1 MRPSVDRRRTKKAA
15 STSGRGLGSIFKK
28 LIGKV
33 TRKAVG
39 NTAKSAL
46 KRLAT
51 KKTLGSIVRIGKKA
65 LQRDPHLKQTILKE
79 SKQVVTDVA
88 KSILQPG
95 QKKKKKTVAT
105 AAAPS
110 KKIDINSRKRR
121 IEAAAAAAAASVPTD
136 TVRPLKKKKKK
147 KTQKKKITTTTTTT
161 TGIPLKG
168 WRKALVGDGII
179 FE

>member
-65 LQRDPHLKQTILKE
+65 LQRDPRLKQTILKE

-95 QKKKKKTVAT
+95 QKKKKTAAT
-105 AAAPS
+105 AVPS
-110 KKIDINSRKRR
+110 KTKIDINSRKRR

-147 KTQKKKITTTTTTT
+147 KTQKKKITTTT
-161 TGIPLKG
+161 GIPLKG

>member
-1 MRPSVDRRRTKKAA
+1 MRPGVDRRRTKKAA
-15 STSGRGLGSIFKK
+15 STSGRGLGTIFKK

-65 LQRDPHLKQTILKE
+65 LQRDPRLKQTILKE

-95 QKKKKKTVAT
+95 QKKKKTAAT
-105 AAAPS
+105 AVPSS

-121 IEAAAAAAAASVPTD
+121 IEVAAAAAAAAASVPKKTD

-147 KTQKKKITTTTTTT
+147 KTQKKKITTTS
-161 TGIPLKG
+161 GIPLKG

-179 FE
+179 IE

>member
-1 MRPSVDRRRTKKAA
+1 MYVRPGVDRRRTKKAA
-15 STSGRGLGSIFKK
+15 STSGRGLGTIFKK

-65 LQRDPHLKQTILKE
+65 LQRDPRLKQTILKE

-95 QKKKKKTVAT
+95 QKKKKTAAT
-105 AAAPS
+105 AVPSS

-121 IEAAAAAAAASVPTD
+121 IEVAAAAAAAASVPKKTD

-147 KTQKKKITTTTTTT
+147 KTQKKKITTTS
-161 TGIPLKG
+161 GIPLKG

>member
-1 MRPSVDRRRTKKAA
+1 MYVRPSVDRRRTKKAA

-121 IEAAAAAAAASVPTD
+121 IEAAAAAAASVPTD

-147 KTQKKKITTTTTTT
+147 TQKKKITTTTTT

-168 WRKALVGDGII
+168 WRKALVGNGII

>member
-65 LQRDPHLKQTILKE
+65 LQRDPRLKQTILKE

-121 IEAAAAAAAASVPTD
+121 IEAAAASVPTD

-147 KTQKKKITTTTTTT
+147 TQKKKKITTT

>member
-1 MRPSVDRRRTKKAA
+1 MYVRPSVDRRRTKKAA

-95 QKKKKKTVAT
+95 QKKKKTAAT
-105 AAAPS
+105 AVPS

-121 IEAAAAAAAASVPTD
+121 IEAAAASVPTD

-147 KTQKKKITTTTTTT
+147 KTQKKKITTTTTT
-161 TGIPLKG
+161 GIPLKG

>member
-95 QKKKKKTVAT
+95 QKKKKTVAT
-105 AAAPS
+105 AAPS

-161 TGIPLKG
+161 GIPLKG

>member
-1 MRPSVDRRRTKKAA
+1 MYVRPSVDRRRTKKAA

-95 QKKKKKTVAT
+95 QKKKKTAAT
-105 AAAPS
+105 AAPS

-121 IEAAAAAAAASVPTD
+121 IEAAAAAAASVPTD

-161 TGIPLKG
+161 GIPLKG

>member
-1 MRPSVDRRRTKKAA
+1 MYVRPGVDRRRTKKAA
-15 STSGRGLGSIFKK
+15 STSGRGLGTIFKK

-65 LQRDPHLKQTILKE
+65 LQRDPRLKQTILKE

-88 KSILQPG
+88 KSILQPD
-95 QKKKKKTVAT
+95 QKKKKKAT
-105 AAAPS
+105 PAAPP

-121 IEAAAAAAAASVPTD
+121 IEAAAAASVPPSKKKD

-147 KTQKKKITTTTTTT
+147 TEKKKTTSTTN
-161 TGIPLKG
+161 GIPLKG
-168 WRKALVGDGII
+168 WREALVGDGII

>member
-1 MRPSVDRRRTKKAA
+1 MYVRPSVDRRRTKKAA

-65 LQRDPHLKQTILKE
+65 LQRDPRLKQTILKE

-121 IEAAAAAAAASVPTD
+121 IEAAAASVPTD

-147 KTQKKKITTTTTTT
+147 TQKKKKITTTATTN
-161 TGIPLKG
+161 GIPLKG

>member
-1 MRPSVDRRRTKKAA
+1 MYVRPSVDRRRTKKAA

-51 KKTLGSIVRIGKKA
+51 KKTLGSIVRIGKQA
-65 LQRDPHLKQTILKE
+65 LQRDPRLKQTIVKE

-95 QKKKKKTVAT
+95 QKKKKTVAT
-105 AAAPS
+105 AAPS

-121 IEAAAAAAAASVPTD
+121 IEAAAAAAASVPTD

-147 KTQKKKITTTTTTT
+147 TQKKKITTTTTT

>member
-1 MRPSVDRRRTKKAA
+1 M
-15 STSGRGLGSIFKK
+15 GSIFKK

-51 KKTLGSIVRIGKKA
+51 KKTLGSIARIGKKA

-88 KSILQPG
+88 KSILQPD
-95 QKKKKKTVAT
+95 QKK
-105 AAAPS
+105 
-110 KKIDINSRKRR
+110 RR
-121 IEAAAAAAAASVPTD
+121 
-136 TVRPLKKKKKK
+136 RRRRGHLKKSISIRENDESKQQQRVFLR
-147 KTQKKKITTTTTTT
+147 T
-161 TGIPLKG
+161 LF
-168 WRKALVGDGII
+168 DH
-179 FE
+179 